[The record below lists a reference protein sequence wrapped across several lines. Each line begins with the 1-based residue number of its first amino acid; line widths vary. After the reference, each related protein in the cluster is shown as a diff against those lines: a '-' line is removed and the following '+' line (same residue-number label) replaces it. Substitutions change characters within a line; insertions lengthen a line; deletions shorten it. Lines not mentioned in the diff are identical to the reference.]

1 MRVVGG
7 AGLEGTMD
15 GEEEKGVFDAVET
28 AVELLR
34 RGARQRGAFRVSGLG
49 FRSRAVEEGREAERC
64 A

>member
-15 GEEEKGVFDAVET
+15 GEEEKGIFDAVET

-49 FRSRAVEEGREAERC
+49 LGAWV
-64 A
+64 